1 MNEQINVDTIYETL
15 RGKSALNKKVL
26 TETQQAFRILR
37 ERAEK
42 TALRLREII
51 VSKKDEMEAKVG
63 DGGEFSFSIEIGPDI
78 ITFSNMQDVSAPSG
92 EMPCLKSA
100 YVQQDP
106 SRAYFGQILVYN
118 FLTSSYLQRRMQDP
132 GYMVARILVN
142 KDGVFTVEGVGKV
155 TEEFTDLSA
164 TPVNVENMQKL
175 VETCILA
182 SLAID
187 LMMPPADQIQIIPL
201 ETHLATGVV
210 QGIEKVGF
218 RVNAKARTTPA

>member
-1 MNEQINVDTIYETL
+1 MNELINVEAIYETL

-26 TETQQAFRILR
+26 SETQRAFHLLR

-51 VSKKDEMEAKVG
+51 VSQKDEAEAKVD
-63 DGGEFSFSIEIGPDI
+63 DGGEYMFTIEIGPDI
-78 ITFSNMQDVSAPSG
+78 IAFSNMQDVSAPSG
-92 EMPCLKSA
+92 DMPSLKTP
-100 YVQQDP
+100 YVQEDP

-118 FLTSSYLQRRMQDP
+118 FLTSSYVQRRMQDP

-142 KDGVFTVEGVGKV
+142 KDGFFTVEGVGKV
-155 TEEFTDLSA
+155 AEPFADLASCQVDA
-164 TPVNVENMQKL
+164 TNMQKV
-175 VETCILA
+175 VESCILA

-201 ETHLATGVV
+201 EAQMASGMV
-210 QGIEKVGF
+210 QEMEKVGF
-218 RVNAKARTTPA
+218 RVNARARSTPA